1 MTAEL
6 YAALAAAQAQLVN
19 PPKDRTAKLGAYSYT
34 YADLPTILDAVR
46 PVLAEHHLAVVQ
58 SVSAMDGQVGVRTIV
73 IHSSGESIESET
85 LWLPAGDTPQQAGSA
100 VTYARRYS
108 LCAMLGIAADED
120 DDAGHVQPK
129 KVSRRAAGK
138 PAAAE
143 APEGYGEGPDGST
156 AAAGTSSSAGEE
168 ASSIPNSESPS
179 TPPASC
185 LHLETRV
192 RRKDGRIETRD
203 GHPVH
208 ECAACGVEV

>member
-1 MTAEL
+1 MSPFNLEDYEPVEDRLRKFWKDHPEGRITTDLVEHADGQYVVKAYVWRAPGSDPDATG
-6 YAALAAAQAQLVN
+6 YAQERETDRGVNLTSALENCETSAIGRALANLGYA
-19 PPKDRTAKLGAYSYT
+19 PKGS
-34 YADLPTILDAVR
+34 R
-46 PVLAEHHLAVVQ
+46 PSREE
-58 SVSAMDGQVGVRTIV
+58 MT
-73 IHSSGESIESET
+73 
-85 LWLPAGDTPQQAGSA
+85 
-100 VTYARRYS
+100 
-108 LCAMLGIAADED
+108 
-120 DDAGHVQPK
+120 
-129 KVSRRAAGK
+129 KVSRRAAGT

-143 APEGYGEGPDGST
+143 APKGYGEGPDGST

-168 ASSIPNSESPS
+168 ASSIPNSEGPS